1 VTEIPYVPKRNVTL
15 IAIADPLEATA
26 VRAVLEGL
34 NYRTTSHWVGSRAE
48 AIKLLTGEIPTDQV
62 VIVSCHGD
70 EHGILLPDEDPI
82 TPGDV
87 RDHACLEGK
96 TVVNLGCCTGS
107 DDLSAAFRAAG
118 TTSYVAPVDSPD
130 GAAALAFVSNLFF
143 LHTYGVPLDEAVR
156 RAAGFHPECEQFR
169 LF

>member
-1 VTEIPYVPKRNVTL
+1 MTEIPYVPKRNVTL

-34 NYRTTSHWVGSRAE
+34 NYRTSSHWVGSRAE

-96 TVVNLGCCTGS
+96 PSSTS
-107 DDLSAAFRAAG
+107 DAAPAP
-118 TTSYVAPVDSPD
+118 TTCPPPSVQR
-130 GAAALAFVSNLFF
+130 
-143 LHTYGVPLDEAVR
+143 VR
-156 RAAGFHPECEQFR
+156 RPTWRR
-169 LF
+169 LTPRTEPPRSPL